1 MYQDVRLD
9 VILSVHDSLMV
20 LNYYLDVYY
29 NNDNYY
35 YYYYYYLKNGGIRN
49 IRLVQWLIKG
59 EGRRKEKDM
68 VDSNLLNWH
77 FLIKLIN

>member
-1 MYQDVRLD
+1 MDADLMYQDVRLD

-49 IRLVQWLIKG
+49 IRN
-59 EGRRKEKDM
+59 EY
-68 VDSNLLNWH
+68 
-77 FLIKLIN
+77 